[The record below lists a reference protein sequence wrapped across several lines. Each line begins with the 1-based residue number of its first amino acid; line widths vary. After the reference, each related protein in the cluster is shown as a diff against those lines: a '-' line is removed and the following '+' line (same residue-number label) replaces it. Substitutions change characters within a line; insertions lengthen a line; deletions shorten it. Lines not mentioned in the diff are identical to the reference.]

1 MDGPEGI
8 RVAAI
13 TLLVLASLVAVA
25 LVMAIIQ
32 IRRLS
37 AQIEATLRRLET
49 DVSLTLRRA
58 QSTLEQVDKLADG
71 LNTMVREQVT
81 PSIDSVRSTIASA
94 TNSVNTLSNGMSKV
108 QRIAKMV
115 QTVSGAGAVAGFS
128 RTVLRRGGRIGLI
141 ALAATAA
148 ISALTRKD
156 PSEKGRRRSGNDRP
170 PLAASDAPKSKSK
183 DGQRINPSGR

>member
-25 LVMAIIQ
+25 LVIAIIQ

-37 AQIEATLRRLET
+37 AQIEASLRRLET

-71 LNTMVREQVT
+71 LNTMVREQVS

-94 TNSVNTLSNGMSKV
+94 TSSVNTLSDGMSKV

-128 RTVLRRGGRIGLI
+128 RTVLRRGGRFGLI
-141 ALAATAA
+141 ALAAAAA

-156 PSEKGRRRSGNDRP
+156 PSGGRRRSGNDRP

>member
-25 LVMAIIQ
+25 LVIAIIQ

-37 AQIEATLRRLET
+37 VQIESSLKRLET
-49 DVSLTLRRA
+49 DVSVTLRQA
-58 QSTLEQVDKLADG
+58 QSTLARVDQLALG
-71 LNTMVREQVT
+71 LDTMVREQVS
-81 PSIDSVRSTIASA
+81 PSIDSVRSTIANA
-94 TNSVNTLSNGMSKV
+94 TSSVSTLGDGVSKA
-108 QRIAKMV
+108 QRWIQMLETA
-115 QTVSGAGAVAGFS
+115 TGAGAIAGLS

-148 ISALTRKD
+148 IQALTRKG
-156 PSEKGRRRSGNDRP
+156 PSEGRRGSENDRP
-170 PLAASDAPKSKSK
+170 PVASEAPKAKNK